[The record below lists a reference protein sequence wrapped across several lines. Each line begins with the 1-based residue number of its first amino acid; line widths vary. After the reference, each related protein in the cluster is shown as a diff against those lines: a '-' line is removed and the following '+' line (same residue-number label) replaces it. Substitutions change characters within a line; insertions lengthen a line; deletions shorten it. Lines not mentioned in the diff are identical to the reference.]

1 MMVETR
7 LQELQT
13 LCAEWQERLH
23 LQEWNINVNILPK
36 NRMDSEDTD
45 GEIWHSIESVDAAI
59 NLLDPADARGRQCPY
74 DMEVV
79 LVHELLHTLFL
90 PFAPEDENS
99 LKHKFMERAI
109 ERIAHVLVEMKRE
122 EENAKHQAQCTDSQ
136 AMPSET

>member
-1 MMVETR
+1 MVETQ
-7 LQELQT
+7 LQELQK
-13 LCAEWQERLH
+13 LCAEWQKKLH

-36 NRMDSEDTD
+36 NRMDMEDTD
-45 GEIWHSIESVDAAI
+45 GEIWHSIESVDAEI
-59 NLLDPADARGRQCPY
+59 NLLDPADARGRQSPY

-90 PFAPEDENS
+90 PFAPEDKES
-99 LKHKFMERAI
+99 LQHKFMERAI
-109 ERIAHVLVEMKRE
+109 DRIAHVLVEMKRE